1 MGKKTEE
8 VCGTGETC
16 RLPGPDGVGEAELSP
31 RERRRLDVQIWGIR
45 LTANDA

>member
-31 RERRRLDVQIWGIR
+31 IERRRLDVQIWGIR